1 MLQTHSV
8 VGRIQFLRLKH
19 LSSQPLETACG
30 LHALQSR
37 GQNVE
42 LPRALNPRINFVLT
56 AGGEAVLE
64 NPARSNQTPASDPHV
79 LGLSN

>member
-8 VGRIQFLRLKH
+8 VGRIQFLRLRH

-56 AGGEAVLE
+56 AGEEAVLE
-64 NPARSNQTPASDPHV
+64 NPA
-79 LGLSN
+79 